1 MDFKLDL
8 IKKSSEFIGLDI
20 GTSSIKLV
28 RLKAEGDNFTVLD
41 FSLHEIPAKVQETK
55 DLAALK
61 TIIQDIF
68 KEKGLAYKG
77 VNSMVS
83 GVGLAVKRTLVPDM
97 SREELLGA
105 IKWALKDQ
113 VPFDLDKSSI
123 EFEITGEAIGIDGI
137 KKKEVM
143 VVAVNEDSL
152 KRHITLIKESGLES
166 QGVSVLSYAISNF
179 VKIDNSIRPNQISAL
194 IDIGAD
200 KTEIMFFKGKQ
211 LQFVRQITT
220 AANTITR
227 ALTGVVVSFPDKIE
241 LSFDE
246 AEKIKRTHGIPEEDA
261 RMLSDSKI
269 PPSKILMLMRPVLE
283 RLLNEIKRSLDYY
296 RQEFKQERID
306 RLILCGGGAR
316 LKKLDEFL
324 AKGLSDIKVELISM
338 PKSIYCEPVNQDKF
352 KELLP
357 SLAVALGL
365 ALGKGEGLNFLPK
378 ELRAQVKQIREIEKS
393 TLRVISVVISV
404 VFIFSLLWMNQK
416 MNTFKRHLVSLS
428 QYWSMLEKITE
439 ARRSLDKRKL
449 LYDEII
455 VDQPDLYGILKSIS
469 DIIPKTAELNSLVLN
484 QEKRELDLKGMLI
497 TTEYTTEMML
507 ADFLL
512 SLEGAPYFT
521 KATLISSSKT
531 EKLQLPAAEFELV
544 VNLAKSKK

>member
-1 MDFKLDL
+1 
-8 IKKSSEFIGLDI
+8 
-20 GTSSIKLV
+20 
-28 RLKAEGDNFTVLD
+28 
-41 FSLHEIPAKVQETK
+41 
-55 DLAALK
+55 
-61 TIIQDIF
+61 
-68 KEKGLAYKG
+68 
-77 VNSMVS
+77 
-83 GVGLAVKRTLVPDM
+83 
-97 SREELLGA
+97 
-105 IKWALKDQ
+105 
-113 VPFDLDKSSI
+113 
-123 EFEITGEAIGIDGI
+123 
-137 KKKEVM
+137 
-143 VVAVNEDSL
+143 
-152 KRHITLIKESGLES
+152 
-166 QGVSVLSYAISNF
+166 
-179 VKIDNSIRPNQISAL
+179 
-194 IDIGAD
+194 
-200 KTEIMFFKGKQ
+200 
-211 LQFVRQITT
+211 
-220 AANTITR
+220 
-227 ALTGVVVSFPDKIE
+227 
-241 LSFDE
+241 
-246 AEKIKRTHGIPEEDA
+246 
-261 RMLSDSKI
+261 
-269 PPSKILMLMRPVLE
+269 MLMRPVLE